1 MVNIRVCVLM
11 ACAAVFGGCEDP
23 PVPYDSSDAHY
34 SVDVTM
40 GRLFYD
46 DGPITLR
53 RDMSVYSVREERR
66 MAWADVPVTYLYAL
80 TLPSGEQREYRNEDQ
95 RAGQRAGDLKK
106 IPGGPDY
113 LPPGDYKL
121 NVALV
126 TADGRNVQGRFTR
139 AFTVRSREL
148 KVTLSADRTSYAA
161 GDVIKIEM
169 DLTNLTAKAITFAGK
184 NPDACKLTSKWGS
197 DWMDL
202 RGLVLPRSLAPGETV
217 RLDSLEFTAG
227 ETDRRF
233 NVGARR
239 AWFPAPFGRKVTNCP
254 PSPSRRRS
262 VAVAAERL
270 RRPAV

>member
-1 MVNIRVCVLM
+1 MANIRVCVLM
-11 ACAAVFGGCEDP
+11 ACAAVFGGCEDS
-23 PVPYDSSDAHY
+23 PVPYNSSDARY
-34 SVDVTM
+34 SVEVAI
-40 GRLFYD
+40 GGLFYD

-53 RDMSVYSVREERR
+53 REMSAYSVRQERP

-80 TLPSGEQREYRNEDQ
+80 TLPSGEQREYRHEDQ
-95 RAGQRAGDLKK
+95 RAGQWSGDLKK

-148 KVTLSADRTSYAA
+148 KVTLSADRASYAA

-169 DLTNLTAKAITFAGK
+169 DLTNLTAKAIIFAGK
-184 NPDACKLTSKWGS
+184 NPDACQLTWGS

-202 RGLVLPRSLAPGETV
+202 RGLVLPPSLQPGETV
-217 RLDSLEFTAG
+217 RLD
-227 ETDRRF
+227 
-233 NVGARR
+233 
-239 AWFPAPFGRKVTNCP
+239 
-254 PSPSRRRS
+254 
-262 VAVAAERL
+262 
-270 RRPAV
+270 